1 MSKPPKLIED
11 TIRWKPSHN
20 SISINASMDIRV
32 HSLPSNRVVLILP
45 GVDGSVD
52 GYENKYVRMADRIIE
67 NQNKAVVRV
76 SNDFITSFHWEDNF
90 RNAVDYINNNAK
102 EYFGSDAVAIEVI
115 AHSAGAS
122 VTSWLSHEYPNI
134 DKILLIN
141 LAAELKKEKILDGLM
156 KYKGNVNLVFGSNDP
171 SLSFSAVVP
180 TNINV
185 TTING
190 ADHYFSGEHLK
201 TFIKLPDY
209 LE

>member
-1 MSKPPKLIED
+1 MSKPHKVIQD
-11 TIRWKPSHN
+11 VIRWNPGHN
-20 SISINASMDIRV
+20 GITIDASMDVRV
-32 HSLPSNRVVLILP
+32 HSLPSSRVVLILP

-52 GYENKYVRMADRIIE
+52 GYENKYVRMADRIVE
-67 NQNKAVVRV
+67 KQNKAVVRV
-76 SNDFITSFHWEDNF
+76 SNDFISSFHWEDNF
-90 RNAVDYINNNAK
+90 RKAVEHINSNAK
-102 EYFGSDAVAIEVI
+102 QLFGNEDVLIEVI

-122 VTSWLSHEYPNI
+122 VASWLSHEYPNI

-141 LAAELKKEKILDGLM
+141 LAAELQQEKILDGLM

-171 SLSFSAVVP
+171 SLSFSAILP
-180 TNINV
+180 ANIRV
-185 TTING
+185 TTIDG